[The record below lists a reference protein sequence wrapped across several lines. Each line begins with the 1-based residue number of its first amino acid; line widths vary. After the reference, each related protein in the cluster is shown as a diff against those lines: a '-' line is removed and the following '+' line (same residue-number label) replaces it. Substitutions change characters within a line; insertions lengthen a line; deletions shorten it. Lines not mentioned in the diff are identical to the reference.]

1 MSQNF
6 FTEAQKAQI
15 VSAIKSAELNTS
27 GEVKV
32 HIEANSSSLNPMDR
46 AVEVFSMLEMHK
58 TAQENAVLFYLA
70 VSDRKFAILGD
81 KGIDKVVP
89 ENFWESV
96 KELLKSYFVKN
107 EYADGLVAGIHL
119 AGEQLKKYFPYQSDD
134 INEISDD
141 ISFGN

>member
-15 VSAIKSAELNTS
+15 ISAIKSAELNTS
-27 GEVKV
+27 GEIKV
-32 HIEANSSSLNPMDR
+32 HIEAGSGLNPMDR
-46 AVEVFSMLEMHK
+46 AIEVFSMLEMHK
-58 TAQENAVLFYLA
+58 TEQENAVLFYLA

-96 KELLKSYFVKN
+96 KELLKSYFVRN
-107 EYADGLVAGIHL
+107 EYTDGLVAGIHL

>member
-15 VSAIKSAELNTS
+15 ISAIKSAELNTS
-27 GEVKV
+27 GEIKV
-32 HIEANSSSLNPMDR
+32 HIEAGSGLNPMDR
-46 AVEVFSMLEMHK
+46 AIEVFSMLEMHK
-58 TAQENAVLFYLA
+58 TEQENAVLFYLA

-96 KELLKSYFVKN
+96 KELLKSYFVRN